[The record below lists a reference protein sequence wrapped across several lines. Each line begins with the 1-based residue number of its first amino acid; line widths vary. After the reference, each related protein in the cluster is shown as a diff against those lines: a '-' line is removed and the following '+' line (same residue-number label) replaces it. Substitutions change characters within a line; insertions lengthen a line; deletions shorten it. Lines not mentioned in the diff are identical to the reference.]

1 MHILFCASQTI
12 NKITDVIIELYIIP
26 HIYFPS
32 APKKKIELPLTL
44 SHNLQPLYLI
54 SSSP

>member
-1 MHILFCASQTI
+1 MHILFCASQII
-12 NKITDVIIELYIIP
+12 NKITDEITELYIIP

-32 APKKKIELPLTL
+32 ASKKIIELLLPL